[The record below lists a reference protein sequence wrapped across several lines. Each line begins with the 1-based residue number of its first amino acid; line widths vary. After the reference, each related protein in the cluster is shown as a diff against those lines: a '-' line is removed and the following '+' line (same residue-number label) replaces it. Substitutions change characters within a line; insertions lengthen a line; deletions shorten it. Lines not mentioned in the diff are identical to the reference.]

1 MIDFFSSSYND
12 FIVMGDY
19 ISQPTDNLMKDFM
32 EANGSIN
39 LIKCNKQEIFFKH
52 SDPAETGISYH
63 HHHHLICAMPTPTIS
78 KAEAKLVNY

>member
-39 LIKCNKQEIFFKH
+39 LIKCNNCFK
-52 SDPAETGISYH
+52 GKCSYID
-63 HHHHLICAMPTPTIS
+63 LILRNRKYFLNIQTQL
-78 KAEAKLVNY
+78 KLV